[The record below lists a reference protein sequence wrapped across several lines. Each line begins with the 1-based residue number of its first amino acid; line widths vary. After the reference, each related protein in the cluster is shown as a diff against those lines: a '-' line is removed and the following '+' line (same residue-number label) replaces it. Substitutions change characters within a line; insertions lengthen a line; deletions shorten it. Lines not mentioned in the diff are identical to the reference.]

1 MTMNKKE
8 TKPKV
13 FNLENTEELLTLKK
27 KLSQEE
33 GPWEKKLLKILFDDH
48 LANMK
53 NEEPRKLKSHP
64 LPEKMNIQKII
75 NSEKVKVTE
84 NEEQNADF
92 EKHKKEWEEKKKQ
105 RINVQKEVKES
116 SNQEIKG
123 DGAKKLVWPP
133 LRPGSDEERMDIH
146 RKKIRTE
153 TKLIEGREWTKND
166 EKTLQELIAVIE
178 STKKEILALEK
189 ELKTS
194 K

>member
-1 MTMNKKE
+1 MNNKE
-8 TKPKV
+8 VTPKV
-13 FNLENTEELLTLKK
+13 FNPENTEETLTFKK
-27 KLSQEE
+27 SFDRKRVLEE
-33 GPWEKKLLKILFDDH
+33 KLLKILFDDH
-48 LANMK
+48 LAKMK
-53 NEEPRKLKSHP
+53 NEEPRKLKSYP
-64 LPEKMNIQKII
+64 LPKKIDIQEII
-75 NSEKVKVTE
+75 NNEEIKVTE

-153 TKLIEGREWTKND
+153 TKLIEGKVWTKND

>member
-1 MTMNKKE
+1 MTMNNKE
-8 TKPKV
+8 VTPKV
-13 FNLENTEELLTLKK
+13 FNPENTEETLTFKK
-27 KLSQEE
+27 SFDRKRVLEE
-33 GPWEKKLLKILFDDH
+33 KLLKILFDDH
-48 LANMK
+48 LAKMK
-53 NEEPRKLKSHP
+53 NEEPRKLKSYP
-64 LPEKMNIQKII
+64 LPKKIDIQEII
-75 NSEKVKVTE
+75 NNEEIKVTE

-153 TKLIEGREWTKND
+153 TKLIEGKVWTKND